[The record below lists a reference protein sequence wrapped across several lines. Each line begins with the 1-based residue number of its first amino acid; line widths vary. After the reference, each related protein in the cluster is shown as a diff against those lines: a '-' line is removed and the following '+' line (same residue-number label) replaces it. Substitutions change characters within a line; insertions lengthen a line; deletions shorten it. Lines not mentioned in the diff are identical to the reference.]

1 MQLQQCNC
9 SIMVT
14 AVLEY
19 LVSAFTYRECVTISY
34 FNCASIMN
42 APRHRI
48 LGHKQD
54 KDDPCIIHCAIVVHQ
69 KSFVKSRQYPTV
81 KLKLLVILLRYAC
94 VKAFVNQ
101 SVTQSSRQYRLK
113 SIML

>member
-9 SIMVT
+9 SIRVT

-19 LVSAFTYRECVTISY
+19 LVSAFTYTECVTISY

-54 KDDPCIIHCAIVVHQ
+54 KDDPCIIYCAICGTPKIICQVMAVSNCKTQ
-69 KSFVKSRQYPTV
+69 TFSYFAETC
-81 KLKLLVILLRYAC
+81 LC
-94 VKAFVNQ
+94 EDFCQ
-101 SVTQSSRQYRLK
+101 SVSH
-113 SIML
+113 SI